1 MKIHEDAEHIKD
13 KNIGFLLNYC
23 SKHAKLYNLVAN
35 HLYERFNIRSA
46 EISLLVTYYIAE
58 DRRKIDD

>member
-1 MKIHEDAEHIKD
+1 MKIHEEAEHIKD
-13 KNIGFLLNYC
+13 ENIGFLLNYC

-58 DRRKIDD
+58 ERRSNND

>member
-1 MKIHEDAEHIKD
+1 MKIHEETEHIKD
-13 KNIGFLLNYC
+13 ENIAFLLNYC

-58 DRRKIDD
+58 ERRKND